1 MSFIGNFLFGRG
13 GRNKQF
19 SPYGKGIQ
27 GLVDN
32 NIMQG
37 LQNYNRFDFAPI
49 EQAAR
54 TNFSTKTIPSLA
66 ERFTSM
72 GDGAQ
77 RSSAFQG
84 ALGQAGAGLEEQ
96 LAAMKQDYNLQQQNQ
111 LMHLLGLGR
120 MENVYEPS
128 QPGFLESMAGP
139 LARMGLGMGNSAAMQ
154 HGLYGR
160 SMMNAMNGEPGGA
173 SLNSL
178 GNLAS
183 LLMFM

>member
-1 MSFIGNFLFGRG
+1 MSFGSFLFGKKARTQ
-13 GRNKQF
+13 QF
-19 SPYGKGIQ
+19 SPYSKDIQ
-27 GLVDN
+27 GLLN
-32 NIMQG
+32 SNLMQG
-37 LQNYNRFDFAPI
+37 LQGMNRFDFAPI

-54 TNFSTKTIPSLA
+54 TQFNTQTVPSLA

-96 LAAMKQDYNLQQQNQ
+96 LAAMKQNYNLQQQNQ
-111 LMHLLGLGR
+111 LMNMLGMSR
-120 MENVYEPS
+120 QENMYQPS
-128 QPGFLESMAGP
+128 QPGFLEQMAGP
-139 LARMGLGMGNSAAMQ
+139 LTRMGLGLGSNAMAR

-160 SMMNAMNGEPGGA
+160 GMMDMVNGNAGEA

-183 LLMFM
+183 LLMFL